1 MIKKKIKESAFRYLV
16 SKKTNRNGKGK
27 EINYSKLQMQN
38 YLTEENEE
46 VNNFERKLIFQL
58 RTKMHFKIKS
68 HFRNMHFDVICEG
81 CRMTESTTQHTLEC
95 QNLIRQNELVT
106 YIPNYKD
113 LYETDV
119 EEQVYIARILKDNL
133 RRLPDM

>member
-1 MIKKKIKESAFRYLV
+1 
-16 SKKTNRNGKGK
+16 
-27 EINYSKLQMQN
+27 
-38 YLTEENEE
+38 
-46 VNNFERKLIFQL
+46 
-58 RTKMHFKIKS
+58 MHF
-68 HFRNMHFDVICEG
+68 NVICEG